1 MRANRVPAVVLGLN
15 PNALGTVRSLR
26 RCGIPVIA
34 IERAPGGWPDTNVW
48 MSTRT
53 RLCRKIL
60 MPARAGHDAL
70 LEQLVE
76 LGPSLSDVVV
86 SLDGYEGKATNMAG
100 GYQDRQEG
108 QQAVI
113 NQRMCPLVWGEGELS
128 QSV

>member
-1 MRANRVPAVVLGLN
+1 MIANRVPAVVLGLN

-34 IERAPGGWPDTNVW
+34 IERAPGGWVDTNVW

-86 SLDGYEGKATNMAG
+86 SLDGYEGKATSMLAG
-100 GYQDRQEG
+100 TKIGKRGSRPSSIREC
-108 QQAVI
+108 VH
-113 NQRMCPLVWGEGELS
+113 
-128 QSV
+128 